1 MEFISDTSTEQE
13 FADII
18 QELTQDFYY
27 QKPDDVLQFCTNF
40 FQSRLS
46 SQRSF
51 WRGYITETFTS
62 HPTESSP
69 SLTPAL
75 VQDPLEAYSSDEE
88 DVFEDEDTF
97 ENEMIEFTAP
107 ISNRGRRTSV
117 SAESMTPLARG
128 DKDYIQKIIPKTNAQ
143 KEQIQAAIRNNFL
156 FRNLDENQHQDI
168 INAMS
173 EKQVL
178 PNEVVI
184 QQGAIGDYFY
194 IVGSGQLDCYINSD
208 QQKVTTYGP
217 GGSFGELALM
227 YDSPRAATI
236 VSVVSGVLWALD
248 RLTFHRIVVEHASH
262 RRQMYESFLA
272 EVPILASLDACE
284 RFKVADALEYVCFE
298 EGETVVQQNGFGDNF
313 YLIESGDALVY
324 QTDVDGIQKEVN
336 CLTKGA
342 YFGELAL
349 LHDIPRAAT
358 VIAQGRLRCATLGK
372 RGFSRLLGPIL
383 DILKR
388 NSENYAKVLQTTT
401 I

>member
-1 MEFISDTSTEQE
+1 MEFISNTSIDQE
-13 FADII
+13 FSDLI
-18 QELTQDFYY
+18 QDLTQDFYI

-51 WRGYITETFTS
+51 WRGYTTETFTS
-62 HPTESSP
+62 HPTESLP
-69 SLTPAL
+69 SLTPGL
-75 VQDPLEAYSSDEE
+75 VQDPLEAYSSDED

-97 ENEMIEFTAP
+97 EDEMIQFTAP
-107 ISNRGRRTSV
+107 VSNRGRRTSV
-117 SAESMTPLARG
+117 SAESMAPLAR
-128 DKDYIQKIIPKTNAQ
+128 DKDYIQTIIPKTSSQ

-156 FRNLDENQHQDI
+156 FRNLDENQHLDI

-173 EKQVL
+173 EKQVY

-194 IVGSGQLDCYINSD
+194 IVSSGQLDCYINSD

-236 VSVVSGVLWALD
+236 VSVASGILWALD

-388 NSENYAKVLQTTT
+388 NSENYAKVLQTSTF
-401 I
+401 